1 MSDKKDIE
9 IPSFLNDNTE
19 KKEERRP
26 RRRTSQERAEILAL
40 DFQRTKE
47 QSLDD
52 EVIHAKKS
60 RKKVSKMSQVK
71 KMGIAFGL
79 GVGVTLGVI
88 GVLNKDNITEIPE
101 HWKEQQITNEYL
113 SDLYDVIH
121 DNAHHNSNGYWYDTA
136 GIAQTFHNMIE
147 RGVPEEAV
155 AYVTANGLDYVYEE
169 DERDAV
175 FHSLFDATPDEW
187 AKQHGYDSI
196 EDKDLKKDV
205 RRNIVR
211 SEKADEYNQSLTS
224 MLEDNANQMDSNVKG
239 LGGR

>member
-26 RRRTSQERAEILAL
+26 RRRTSQERAEKLAL

-147 RGVPEEAV
+147 RGVRKKLLPMLLLMVLIMFMNWMKGILFFIAFLMLHLM
-155 AYVTANGLDYVYEE
+155 NGQINMVM
-169 DERDAV
+169 
-175 FHSLFDATPDEW
+175 
-187 AKQHGYDSI
+187 
-196 EDKDLKKDV
+196 
-205 RRNIVR
+205 IV
-211 SEKADEYNQSLTS
+211 
-224 MLEDNANQMDSNVKG
+224 
-239 LGGR
+239 